1 MNEFRLLITLL
12 LCAYS
17 GFAQKAENI
26 SHKEEVRTPHRA
38 AIVLNGRWL
47 FQPAVSAAQEKP
59 VAGQWKSIQ
68 VPYSWTSVKAF
79 KEPVSETEMENLS
92 RAWYQTEVV
101 IPAKWKGNTTELTF
115 KKISTDAIVYI
126 NEQKAGQVEWSS
138 GSVDISRLVKWG
150 KANQIKILVIS
161 TPNEGE
167 IPVLMGT
174 ATSQVSFTQA
184 KLDSRGITGDVILTS
199 RPTGAHITDVFVKPS
214 VRKNKVEMDVEI
226 TGVKTPGKVA
236 VTARML
242 NEKGQPEKLFSS
254 AVQLSAKEVQ
264 TITLSYDWDDA
275 RRWDLDK
282 PELYK
287 LSLKLTAKSIINDEY
302 LQEFGFREFWIDGKN
317 FFLNGNKINLRP
329 QLIGGGG
336 MDKTIDAS
344 IESHRKNGY
353 NISEIWPDNFDK
365 RGALMH
371 TEELINRADKKGYL
385 VMGVALPFIQ
395 YMLDKNWHYQW
406 DTPGIQET
414 YEKRMLLYL
423 RKERNHPSVVIWMTS
438 ANFFGD
444 AQDQNPLHIGMTN
457 WVKNN
462 PAFLRNA
469 QAGMEAINIIKK
481 HDPTRPVATH
491 HGTYVGDIHTL
502 NFYLNLLPL
511 QEREEWMS
519 FYADHGKLPFIG
531 IEFGTPLFCTF
542 LRGRNGFGNNI
553 QSEPLV
559 TEFATMYVGNEAYRK
574 EPQNYRALIKNN
586 FISGQQYK
594 YMANP
599 PVLLEHMWSFQQ
611 VQALFDK
618 NTFRSW
624 RTYGM
629 PGGMLPWTQGHG
641 WTRNDTASTQVAM
654 PPFKAGRTGMYYDS
668 VSLASLYPNQPPVYT
683 AQPAGQALIAN
694 NNETL
699 AYIGGS
705 SRAFTEKDHNFRKG
719 QTVEKQLFFFNDT
732 RAVQTCSW
740 QYTVSIAGKPIAE
753 KKGEVQI
760 PIGEKKAQSVIFT
773 TPENL
778 NDFKTDGQIVLQAK
792 IGNHTHQD
800 TLHFRVF
807 GDEAIAGSRELYVFD
822 PVGITSDMLTAL
834 GYTIKNWKGENNIP
848 LLIIGREVISRQYK
862 LPVALETFVA
872 GGGKALVFNQQDT
885 TIQKRGFRVSKY
897 VSRYVFPV
905 KNNPLTKDLDEAD
918 LRNWAGTGS
927 LQAPYPDY
935 INSTF
940 EMAPDNSPLYG
951 WHWGNRGS
959 VATHALEKP
968 HNSGWTPML
977 ECEFDLAY
985 SPLIELNYKK
995 GKLIWCSLDLED
1007 HANQDPVAE
1016 IMAKRLISYVQR
1028 AALKPVNQK
1037 TLFIGK
1043 AEEQKVIDEIGL
1055 VYTKADQI
1063 DSQADLI
1070 IAGTLSEGQQ
1080 KELMQY
1086 VNKGGKVFILPRASA
1101 GTYMG
1106 ASYVFDKDFE
1116 GGQSLPDWPLT
1127 RGLSLSDIRYRASA
1141 PTIKIAQGCDM
1152 AIEGLLGKKQAGKG
1166 EIVYCQIDPHRFRA
1180 DSLTYYRFTR
1190 WRSNR
1195 AMVQVLANMGA
1206 AFKSDE
1212 NIFKEIK
1219 TTLNSVELDRT
1230 TWKAKMTLTT
1240 PSATDPENRG
1250 KDPGIT
1256 KEAQALVKADADE
1269 SSMIDASIPTTPS
1282 DEMYMKFA
1290 ANDGEAVYRKKV
1302 VMPENMVGKDL
1313 TIHLSTI
1320 DDFDQVYFNGQ
1331 LIGSTDE
1338 RVKENWNF
1346 KRSYTIPGRLVK
1358 TGENVIAI
1366 RIFDWYGGSGF
1377 FGASPK
1383 REIVLKEE
1391 NQNQVQPVGLYHHDY
1406 LTDFELGDNPFRYF
1420 RW

>member
-1 MNEFRLLITLL
+1 MNKSGFLIIILL

-17 GFAQKAENI
+17 GFAQKAENV
-26 SHKEEVRTPHRA
+26 SYKEEILTRQRA
-38 AIVLNGRWL
+38 EIVLNGPWL
-47 FQPAVSAAQEKP
+47 FQPAVKTAQEKP
-59 VAGQWKSIQ
+59 VTGQWKSIQ
-68 VPYSWTSVKAF
+68 VPFSWMSEKAF
-79 KEPVSETEMENLS
+79 KEPIVQKEMEDLS

-101 IPAKWKGNTTELTF
+101 IPAKWKGRTIELTF
-115 KKISTDAIVYI
+115 NKISTDAIVYI
-126 NEQKAGQVEWSS
+126 NEQKAGQVEWYS
-138 GSVDISRLVKWG
+138 GSVDIDKFVKWG
-150 KANQIKILVIS
+150 QPNQIKVLVVS
-161 TPNEGE
+161 TPIKGE

-174 ATSQVSFTQA
+174 ATSQVSFA
-184 KLDSRGITGDVILTS
+184 KATLDSKGLTGDVILS
-199 RPTGAHITDVFVKPS
+199 SKPAGAHITDVFVKPS
-214 VRKNKVEMDVEI
+214 VRKKQVEIEVEI

-236 VTARML
+236 LTASML
-242 NEKGQPEKLFSS
+242 NEMGKPEKVFSS
-254 AVQLSAKEVQ
+254 AVQLSAKDVQ
-264 TITLSYDWDDA
+264 TVTLAYDWDDA
-275 RRWDLDK
+275 RLWDLDK

-287 LSLKLTAKSIINDEY
+287 LSLKLSAKNSINDEY

-317 FFLNGNKINLRP
+317 FFLNGRKINLRP

-336 MDKTIDAS
+336 MDEIIDAS

-353 NISEIWPDNFDK
+353 NISEIWPDNYDK

-371 TEELINRADKKGYL
+371 SQELIRRADKKGYL
-385 VMGVALPFIQ
+385 IMGVALPFIS
-395 YMLDKNWHYQW
+395 YMMDKNWNYQW
-406 DTPGIQET
+406 DKPGMKAA
-414 YEKRMLLYL
+414 YEKRLLINL
-423 RKERNHPSVVIWMTS
+423 RKERNHPSVVIWSTA
-438 ANFFGD
+438 ANFFGHT
-444 AQDQNPLHIGMTN
+444 QDQNPLNIGMTN
-457 WVKNN
+457 WVKDNL
-462 PAFLRNA
+462 AFQRNA
-469 QAGMEAINIIKK
+469 KAGLEAISIIKK

-519 FYADHGKLPFIG
+519 FYAEHGKLPFIG

-542 LRGRNGFGNNI
+542 LRGRNGFGNVI

-559 TEFATMYVGNEAYRK
+559 TEFASMYLGNEAYTK

-586 FISGQQYK
+586 FISGQKYK
-594 YMANP
+594 HMDNP

-611 VQALFDK
+611 VQALFNK

-641 WTRNDTASTQVAM
+641 WTKNDTASTVVAM
-654 PPFKAGRTGMYYDS
+654 ESFKAGRKGVYYAS
-668 VSLASLYPNQPPVYT
+668 VSLDKLHPNQPPAYK
-683 AQPAGQALIAN
+683 AQPAAQALIAN

-705 SRAFTEKDHNFRKG
+705 SGAFTEKDHNFRKG

-732 RAVQTCSW
+732 RVVQKCSW
-740 QYTVSIAGKPIAE
+740 QYTVSIAGKSVAE
-753 KKGEVQI
+753 NKGEVWI
-760 PIGEKKAQSVIFT
+760 PIGEKKAQSLFFT
-773 TPENL
+773 TPEDLKN
-778 NDFKTDGQIVLQAK
+778 FKTDGQIFLQAQ
-792 IGNHTHQD
+792 IGNHTHKD

-807 GDEAIAGSRELYVFD
+807 GNEAIAGSRELYVFD
-822 PVGITSDMLTAL
+822 PVGATTDMLSAL
-834 GYTIKNWKGENNIP
+834 GYTIKTWKGEKNIP
-848 LLIIGREVISRQYK
+848 LLIVGRDVISRQFT

-872 GGGKALVFNQQDT
+872 MGGKALVFNQQDT
-885 TIQKRGFRVSKY
+885 TVEKRGFRVSKY

-905 KNNPLTKDLDEAD
+905 KNNPITKDLDEAD

-927 LQAPYPDY
+927 LNTPYPDY
-935 INSTF
+935 INSPF
-940 EMAPDNSPLYG
+940 EKAPGDYPLYG

-959 VATHALEKP
+959 VATNALEKP

-977 ECEFDLAY
+977 ECEFDMAY
-985 SPLIELNYKK
+985 SPLMELNYKK

-1007 HANQDPVAE
+1007 HADKDPVAE
-1016 IMAKRLISYVQR
+1016 IMAKRLIAYGQS
-1028 AALKPVNQK
+1028 ADLKPVNKK

-1043 AEEQKVIDEIGL
+1043 PQEQKVVDEIGL
-1055 VYTKADQI
+1055 LYTKANKI
-1063 DSQADLI
+1063 DLQADLI
-1070 IAGTLSEGQQ
+1070 VAGTLSAAQE
-1080 KELMQY
+1080 KELRQY
-1086 VNKGGKVFILPRASA
+1086 VDKGGKVVILPRESA

-1106 ASYVFDKDFE
+1106 VSYELDKDFE
-1116 GGQSLPDWPLT
+1116 GGQSLPDWALT

-1141 PTIKIAQGCDM
+1141 PTVKVTQGCDI

-1166 EIVYCQIDPHRFRA
+1166 EIIYCQIDLHRFKA

-1195 AMVQVLANMGA
+1195 AIVQVLANLGA
-1206 AFKSDE
+1206 AFKSDD

-1219 TTLNSVELDRT
+1219 TTINSIELDRT
-1230 TWKAKMTLTT
+1230 IWKAKMTLTT
-1240 PSATDPENRG
+1240 PSAPNLESRG

-1256 KEAQALVKADADE
+1256 KEAQALVKEDADE
-1269 SSMIDASIPTTPS
+1269 SGMIDTHIPATPS
-1282 DEMYMKFA
+1282 DEMYMNFA
-1290 ANDGEAVYRKKV
+1290 ANDGEAVYRKKI
-1302 VMPENMVGKDL
+1302 VMPESMVGKDL

-1338 RVKENWNF
+1338 RVKENWKF
-1346 KRSYTIPGRLVK
+1346 KRSYTIPARLVK
-1358 TGENVIAI
+1358 PGENVIAI

-1391 NQNQVQPVGLYHHDY
+1391 NKVKPVSLYHHDY
-1406 LTDFELGDNPFRYF
+1406 RTDFELGDNPFRYF